1 MLLLKMLVV
10 GDERQ
15 GKGLACSGG
24 GGKSQL
30 TEVSIQQD

>member
-1 MLLLKMLVV
+1 MLLLKMLV

-15 GKGLACSGG
+15 GEGLACSGG

-30 TEVSIQQD
+30 AEVSIQQD

>member
-15 GKGLACSGG
+15 KEGLACSGG
-24 GGKSQL
+24 GGKNQL
-30 TEVSIQQD
+30 VEVSIQEG